1 MPTLMYCMECKETCE
16 DFWDNNRLY
25 FMKHGLGFP
34 TYGLTRKICIECK
47 KEVNNEFVPSS

>member
-1 MPTLMYCMECKETCE
+1 MPTLMYCMECKETWE